1 VASIDLN
8 ADLGEGFD
16 DVDRVLIELVTSAN
30 VACGAHAGGEDVA
43 RALCRE
49 AASRGVTI
57 GAHVG
62 YPDRAGFGRHELG
75 LSAATIDTVTANQ
88 IEELSAWAAP
98 ARVAYLKPHGALYHR
113 ASVDAECAAALI
125 RATVA
130 AGVPAVLAFPGSELL
145 EQARAAGLTV
155 AAEGF
160 ADRGYTPDG
169 QLVPRGEAGALLGED
184 DAVNQA
190 LRLARDGSVD
200 SLCLHGDGPDAA
212 TLARR
217 IRAELTSAGIE
228 LRAFA

>member
-1 VASIDLN
+1 VATIDLN

-16 DVDRVLIELVTSAN
+16 EVDRVLIELVTSAN

-43 RALCRE
+43 RALCSE
-49 AASRGVTI
+49 AASRGVAI

-75 LSAATIDTVTANQ
+75 LSAATIETGTASQ
-88 IEELSAWAAP
+88 IEALCAWAAP

-113 ASVDAECAAALI
+113 ASVDAECAAALV

-145 EQARAAGLTV
+145 EQARTAGLTV

-160 ADRGYTPDG
+160 ADRGYAPDG
-169 QLVPRGEAGALLGED
+169 TLVPRGEPGALLGAD
-184 DAVNQA
+184 DAVSQA

-200 SLCLHGDGPDAA
+200 SLCLHGDNPDAA

>member
-1 VASIDLN
+1 MIDLN

-16 DVDRVLIELVTSAN
+16 EVDRVLIELVTSAN
-30 VACGAHAGGEDVA
+30 VACGAHAGGEDIG
-43 RALCRE
+43 RALCSE
-49 AASRGVTI
+49 AAARGVAI

-62 YPDRAGFGRHELG
+62 YPDRVGFGRHELG
-75 LSAATIDTVTANQ
+75 LSAGTIETMTVGQ
-88 IEELSAWAAP
+88 IEALCAWAAP
-98 ARVAYLKPHGALYHR
+98 ARVAYVKPHGALYHR
-113 ASVDAECAAALI
+113 ASVDAECAAALV

-160 ADRGYTPDG
+160 ADRRYAPDG
-169 QLVPRGEAGALLGED
+169 KPVPRGEPGASLGED
-184 DAVNQA
+184 DAVSQA
-190 LRLARDGSVD
+190 LRLARDRSVA

-217 IRAELTSAGIE
+217 IRGELASAGIE